1 MSHMVR
7 IRRWKFF
14 KTAPRRETHSPGG
27 SDPSLRSS
35 NNMKIFLPLA
45 ALVSV
50 LFLGAETAS
59 AGSPAAC
66 DNYARNYA
74 NNAAAGKAVASTVIG
89 GVAGGFLGKALGG
102 NKGVGLGVAAGA
114 FTGFA
119 IGSSQWKRSYDQ
131 AYYSCIGPRPAYV
144 VQPQP
149 VYIAQPPVI
158 VLPPIG
164 SPNWNY
170 QCSLK
175 YRSFVATGPGTP
187 GYFTGYDYQQR
198 ACSLP

>member
-1 MSHMVR
+1 
-7 IRRWKFF
+7 
-14 KTAPRRETHSPGG
+14 
-27 SDPSLRSS
+27 
-35 NNMKIFLPLA
+35 MKIFLPLA
-45 ALVSV
+45 ALVGV
-50 LFLGAETAS
+50 LVLGAETAS
-59 AGSPAAC
+59 AASPAYC

-74 NNAAAGKAVASTVIG
+74 NNASAGKTVASTIIG

-114 FTGFA
+114 VTGFA
-119 IGSSQWKRSYDQ
+119 IGSSQWKKSYNQ
-131 AYYSCIGPRPAYV
+131 AYYSCLGPRPAYV

-170 QCSLK
+170 RCSQK
-175 YRSFVATGPGTP
+175 YGSFVPTRPGTP
-187 GYFTGYDYQQR
+187 GSYN
-198 ACSLP
+198 SLHAYHHSSSPPHTPPWL